1 MASGTE
7 QKVSPI
13 LVSGETIDYSTVPV
27 DYMAEGMRN
36 WIEFGV
42 IGSYS
47 LLECLIRNDLR
58 DAVYKAD
65 ENNIGKLADWVHWL
79 RSHAPESCW
88 GSREAITHWQELTAP
103 RRKRVFP
110 EGGNDHE

>member
-1 MASGTE
+1 MASDKE

-13 LVSGETIDYSTVPV
+13 LVNGKPIDYSTVPV

-42 IGSYS
+42 IGGYS
-47 LLECLIRNDLR
+47 FMECLIRNDLR
-58 DAVYKAD
+58 DVVGKAD
-65 ENNIGKLADWVHWL
+65 ENNIAKLVEWVHWL

-88 GSREAITHWQELTAP
+88 GSREAITHWQEVTAP
-103 RRKRVFP
+103 RQERVLPEERK
-110 EGGNDHE
+110 